1 MPVVLERP
9 LVVKHRSNWCS
20 GGSCCVL
27 IHWGAAIVLP
37 FVIAFAAGGLWTKEV
52 AAREQPLVRF
62 RHEALVEMY
71 RLDPPPL
78 NASAGT
84 PPVPVKMGW
93 STSGPL
99 NDALG
104 AAMRPCELRS
114 WEEDDDRDGKADSL
128 RFHLKVPLDE
138 AAGERL
144 HSLTFMV
151 GVSALFSEE
160 TTLALNGTAT
170 VAHSSALPG
179 ARWRQ
184 SGELQVRRSD
194 GPFRATV
201 LPELSPCSTP
211 FWMLQ
216 DPVQARAPAAAA
228 ARRTARPRAPRT
240 RARPRARAPARADAP
255 PPVLTGEWRRDDRRR
270 DRRRRARV
278 VQYDGGVQR
287 GRSAVDPGRWL
298 ELRARLHGARA
309 VARAGGAA
317 GDGGG
322 AQARVGAVHHDPP
335 PHLLGPRLRPPRRR
349 RRRRRPHP
357 GPPPSEAPRLLMRAR
372 P

>member
-104 AAMRPCELRS
+104 AALRPCELRS

-216 DPVQARAPAAAA
+216 DPVQARRRRRRHP
-228 ARRTARPRAPRT
+228 ARRTARARAPRT
-240 RARPRARAPARADAP
+240 QARPRARRAHP
-255 PPVLTGEWRRDDRRR
+255 RRR
-270 DRRRRARV
+270 PTPRARRFRLLVHRAGRLARRRQGGLDVRDLVGAGL
-278 VQYDGGVQR
+278 DGR
-287 GRSAVDPGRWL
+287 RCHPPGRPADG
-298 ELRARLHGARA
+298 LRARLPHS
-309 VARAGGAA
+309 AA
-317 GDGGG
+317 QGHK
-322 AQARVGAVHHDPP
+322 RVH
-335 PHLLGPRLRPPRRR
+335 
-349 RRRRRPHP
+349 
-357 GPPPSEAPRLLMRAR
+357 
-372 P
+372 